1 MGGRA
6 CGEGLLSLTHGRPR
20 ARVRRGGTRPP
31 RPRGDGACLGMPL
44 PQASA
49 VGCWAAHPP
58 SCPGLMCCS
67 SSQTWGGGQGC
78 SVSPGLASA
87 DAHPGGHPGGHLG
100 GRKRALGP
108 RPSLP
113 PRVQDPLSCNAQV
126 EGGLSP
132 QAREPGGWCL
142 PSEPLGAVHLEGTG
156 CYRARLS
163 TRGLLLPTK
172 AVRAE
177 TTSLG
182 TEGPGSQPMA
192 PSGNVA
198 DSVSFLG
205 LLRAWEATPQPLSP
219 IPVADLSTA
228 WTNATQW
235 GRMGISVESE
245 DRGPVPGSEPRSK
258 SLAPHPKTRFLRCSN
273 ESRVPGTA
281 LSP

>member
-1 MGGRA
+1 M
-6 CGEGLLSLTHGRPR
+6 
-20 ARVRRGGTRPP
+20 RRGGTRPP
-31 RPRGDGACLGMPL
+31 RPAETELVWGCHS

-67 SSQTWGGGQGC
+67 SSQTWGGGEGC
-78 SVSPGLASA
+78 RVSPRLASA
-87 DAHPGGHPGGHLG
+87 DAHLGGHPGGW
-100 GRKRALGP
+100 KRALGP

-113 PRVQDPLSCNAQV
+113 PRVQDPLSCNAQA

-156 CYRARLS
+156 FYRARLS

-172 AVRAE
+172 AVCAE

-192 PSGNVA
+192 HVV

-205 LLRAWEATPQPLSP
+205 LLRAWEATPQPLP
-219 IPVADLSTA
+219 
-228 WTNATQW
+228 
-235 GRMGISVESE
+235 
-245 DRGPVPGSEPRSK
+245 
-258 SLAPHPKTRFLRCSN
+258 PHPRCRPVHGLDQRHPVGRDGHRHGVRGSGFC
-273 ESRVPGTA
+273 PW
-281 LSP
+281 L